1 LIALLAT
8 GVILSV
14 TGFTI
19 GWAVCRR
26 IHNYSFLDV
35 IWSLS
40 VGALAALYAVLGSGT
55 LERRAAFG
63 CVGLAWSS
71 RLGIY
76 ILIRVMRAHPAEDA
90 RYRTLRER
98 WTGPVGFLLFFEI
111 QALIAVVF
119 SLPFLM
125 ASVEPALRMG
135 SLEIIGLGIV
145 LFATAGESI
154 ADWQAQA
161 FKRREPRKRSPV
173 LDTGLWRYSRHP
185 NYFFESLVW
194 WGFFVAALDFRYGW
208 VTVVCPLLM
217 LYFLLRVTGIPLTEK
232 HSLESHGDAYR
243 EYQRA
248 TSRFVPWFPKRRG

>member
-76 ILIRVMRAHPAEDA
+76 ILIRVMRAHPVERMRATARCVSDGPA
-90 RYRTLRER
+90 PWAFCCSLRYRR
-98 WTGPVGFLLFFEI
+98 
-111 QALIAVVF
+111 
-119 SLPFLM
+119 
-125 ASVEPALRMG
+125 
-135 SLEIIGLGIV
+135 
-145 LFATAGESI
+145 
-154 ADWQAQA
+154 
-161 FKRREPRKRSPV
+161 
-173 LDTGLWRYSRHP
+173 
-185 NYFFESLVW
+185 
-194 WGFFVAALDFRYGW
+194 
-208 VTVVCPLLM
+208 
-217 LYFLLRVTGIPLTEK
+217 
-232 HSLESHGDAYR
+232 
-243 EYQRA
+243 
-248 TSRFVPWFPKRRG
+248 

>member
-1 LIALLAT
+1 LIALLAA
-8 GVILSV
+8 GVILSLAA
-14 TGFTI
+14 FTI

-26 IHNYSFLDV
+26 IHNYSFLDA

-40 VGALAALYAVLGSGT
+40 IGALAALYAVLGSGT

-63 CVGLAWSS
+63 CVGLVWSS

-135 SLEIIGLGIV
+135 SLEIIGLAGASLQTTRPSQALAGPRYRALA
-145 LFATAGESI
+145 LFATSE
-154 ADWQAQA
+154 
-161 FKRREPRKRSPV
+161 
-173 LDTGLWRYSRHP
+173 L
-185 NYFFESLVW
+185 
-194 WGFFVAALDFRYGW
+194 
-208 VTVVCPLLM
+208 
-217 LYFLLRVTGIPLTEK
+217 LLRIVGVVGLFCRGAGFSIRLGDRGVPAAHALL
-232 HSLESHGDAYR
+232 SVAGHGYPFDR
-243 EYQRA
+243 EAFARIA
-248 TSRFVPWFPKRRG
+248 W